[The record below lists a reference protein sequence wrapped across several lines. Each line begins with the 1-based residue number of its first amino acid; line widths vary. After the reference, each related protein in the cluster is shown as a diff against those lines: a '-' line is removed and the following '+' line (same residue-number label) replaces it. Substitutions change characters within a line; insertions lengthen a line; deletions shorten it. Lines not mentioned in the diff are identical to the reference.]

1 MRNNKPYCVE
11 TYCRMRDEGK
21 SISAAM
27 FLAELAYEMKH
38 GVRK

>member
-21 SISAAM
+21 CISAAM
-27 FLAELAYEMKH
+27 FLAELAWEMKH
-38 GVRK
+38 GGRK